1 MQKQKRINIKT
12 TIGMPL
18 ATQYIAK
25 YDLESKDY
33 PYSESQLVN
42 KTKEDLERYSKNK

>member
-25 YDLESKDY
+25 YDLDSQDD
-33 PYSESQLVN
+33 PYSESQLV
-42 KTKEDLERYSKNK
+42 KKAKK